1 MDGDELYPAPSS
13 SYGIQSPK
21 RSHSE
26 PDRNSKSRRGSNST
40 DFDRQNPNLIGLKR
54 KSSSD
59 AKERNLKKTMP
70 QKPLIK
76 VAPNF

>member
-26 PDRNSKSRRGSNST
+26 PDRNSKSRFGANFT
-40 DFDRQNPNLIGLKR
+40 DFDGRDPNLIGPER
-54 KSSSD
+54 KPSND
-59 AKERNLKKTMP
+59 AKERNLTKDNAAKK
-70 QKPLIK
+70 LY
-76 VAPNF
+76 